1 MEKRQHIVDLVD
13 ALAAE
18 RADDPALTIEDET
31 WSYRRLAETSRRAAS
46 RLHALGVRRD
56 HVVVLPMAN
65 SHEQASFFLG
75 AWRLGAT
82 PLPLSQTVPEAEL
95 AHIMAAAGARVV
107 LREGQDITDEPLWDR
122 PSLLALRCRAQA
134 SGGSTGLPKV
144 IVDTEPCTLDPAEDH
159 WGWTEGPAM
168 FVPGPTYHSGPMNH
182 LIGGLT
188 RGIHVVMMRKFD
200 AARAIDLIDRHKPHW
215 ALYVPTMMNRILKA
229 AETPEDRARL
239 SSLKRVW
246 HSAAACPSWLKQAWI
261 DLVGPD
267 AVWEIFGG
275 SEGVSTTII
284 SGREWLDHPGSVG
297 RAAGNG
303 EIAIFDAAGQPVPPG
318 TVGEIYM
325 RNTVDARRFIVI
337 SDVKQR
343 LNGEWESFG
352 DLGSLDEDGFLT
364 LADRRV
370 DMINTGGNNVFP
382 AEVEAAI
389 QSHPAVGDA
398 VVFGQQDDDL
408 GEIVC
413 ARVYA
418 ENGTIGRDDLLAYLA
433 TRITRYKLPR
443 RIEFSPEP
451 IRNDAGKVRRSG
463 LTLAPETSA
472 LEG

>member
-1 MEKRQHIVDLVD
+1 MGERRHIVDLVD
-13 ALAAE
+13 ALALS
-18 RADDPALTIEDET
+18 RGDDPALTVEDET
-31 WSYRRLAETSRRAAS
+31 WSCARLADASRRAAS
-46 RLHALGVRRD
+46 RLHAMGLAQD
-56 HVVVLPMAN
+56 DVVVLPMAN
-65 SHEQASFFLG
+65 SHEQAAFFLG

-82 PLPLSQTVPEAEL
+82 PLPLSATVPEIEL
-95 AHIMAAAGARVV
+95 SHIMRAAGARVV
-107 LREGQDITDEPLWDR
+107 LRTGQDLSGEPLWDR
-122 PSLLALRCRAQA
+122 PSLLAARCRAQA
-134 SGGSTGLPKV
+134 SGGSTGMPKV
-144 IVDTEPCTLDPAEDH
+144 IVDTEPNTVDPGDDH
-159 WGWTEGPAM
+159 WGWTAGPAM

-188 RGIHVVMMRKFD
+188 RGIHVVMMGKFD
-200 AARAIDLIDRHKPHW
+200 AARAIALIERHGCHW
-215 ALYVPTMMNRILKA
+215 ALFVPTMMNRILKA
-229 AETPEDRARL
+229 LDDPARL
-239 SSLKRVW
+239 ASLGRVW

-284 SGREWLDHPGSVG
+284 SGREWLAHPGSVG

-303 EIAIFDAAGQPVPPG
+303 EIAIFDADGQPVPPG

-325 RNTVDARRFIVI
+325 RNRVDTRRFVVV
-337 SDVKQR
+337 SEVAQR
-343 LNGEWESFG
+343 LSGEWESFG

-364 LADRRV
+364 LADRRI

-398 VVFGQQDDDL
+398 VVFGQRDDDL

-413 ARVYA
+413 ARVYVEA
-418 ENGTIGRDDLLAYLA
+418 GSLSREDLLAYLA

-443 RIEFSPEP
+443 AIEFSSEP

-463 LTLAPETSA
+463 LTLAA
-472 LEG
+472 MEGTAQ